1 MASWREECSGYESP
15 KSSYSRVRHEILT
28 PLKAGVLTTRIDE
41 SDLRVMLFGVT
52 MSEEAITPGEVFVLG
67 LDAGGSSLKMVV
79 TDQHGQVHLEKRLKP
94 LPGHILDP
102 NARLIVLEHLR
113 AALAQIRP
121 FVPRAVYGGFTGL
134 TTTEGLAEIR
144 TLIAQELNLPAQYVR
159 TSSDIEL
166 AYRAHFN
173 PGEGILVYA
182 GTGSIAFHL
191 RSDGSSERAGG
202 HGYLIDD
209 AGAGF
214 SIGQAALRIVM
225 RELDEGQSSRRG
237 ERAPSN
243 VLARFVFEHAKA
255 NTWPELSAFVYAT
268 GRSSVAGFAPLVG
281 RAASQGDATAKGILE
296 SAGHELL
303 RLARIMR
310 SRLGELP
317 LALAGGALEISPI
330 LTQIISTE
338 IPDVHITHG
347 GFAQA
352 AAHLAHSLLMPE

>member
-1 MASWREECSGYESP
+1 MLP
-15 KSSYSRVRHEILT
+15 DV
-28 PLKAGVLTTRIDE
+28 KAETADP
-41 SDLRVMLFGVT
+41 D
-52 MSEEAITPGEVFVLG
+52 APDVFALG
-67 LDAGGSSLKMVV
+67 LDAGGSSLKIAV
-79 TDQHGQVHLEKRLKP
+79 TDQHGQVRFETRLKP
-94 LPGHILDP
+94 LPGHVLDP
-102 NARLIVLEHLR
+102 NARSVVHEHLR
-113 AALAQIRP
+113 AALVKVREFA
-121 FVPRAVYGGFTGL
+121 PRAAYGGFTGL

-144 TLIAQELNLPAQYVR
+144 NLIAQTLNLPAQHVR

-166 AYRAHFN
+166 AYRAHFK

-214 SIGQAALRIVM
+214 SIGQAALRTVM
-225 RELDEGQSSRRG
+225 RELDEGRSS
-237 ERAPSN
+237 S
-243 VLARFVFEHAKA
+243 VLARFVFGHANA
-255 NTWPELSAFVYAT
+255 STWPDLSAFVYAT

-310 SRLGELP
+310 SRLGDLP
-317 LALAGGALEISPI
+317 VALAGGALEISPI
-330 LTQIISTE
+330 LAQTIRTQI
-338 IPDVHITHG
+338 PDLRITHG

-352 AAHLAHSLLMPE
+352 AAHLAHGLLMPE

>member
-1 MASWREECSGYESP
+1 
-15 KSSYSRVRHEILT
+15 
-28 PLKAGVLTTRIDE
+28 
-41 SDLRVMLFGVT
+41 MLFRVT
-52 MSEEAITPGEVFVLG
+52 ATSEEAITSDGVFALG
-67 LDAGGSSLKMVV
+67 VDAGGSSLKIAVI
-79 TDQHGQVHLEKRLKP
+79 DRDRQIRLEKRLKP

-102 NARLIVLEHLR
+102 NTRPVVLEHLR
-113 AALAQIRP
+113 AAL
-121 FVPRAVYGGFTGL
+121 VEVRAFAPKVAFGGFTGL
-134 TTTEGLAEIR
+134 TTDDGLRDIR
-144 TLIAQELNLPAQYVR
+144 NVIAQELNLPIQHVR

-166 AYRAHFN
+166 AYRAHFQ

-202 HGYLIDD
+202 HGFLIDD

-214 SIGQAALRIVM
+214 SIGQAALRAVM
-225 RELDEGQSSRRG
+225 RELDEGRS
-237 ERAPSN
+237 SN
-243 VLARFVFEHAKA
+243 VLARFVFGHANA
-255 NTWPELSAFVYAT
+255 STWPELSAFVYAA

-310 SRLGELP
+310 SRLGDLP
-317 LALAGGALEISPI
+317 VALAGGALEISPI
-330 LTQIISTE
+330 LAQTVQAE
-338 IPDVHITHG
+338 IPDVRITHG

-352 AAHLAHSLLMPE
+352 AANLALQLLMPE